1 MNARVTGSG
10 TGLTVD
16 DLLKFLLQHQ
26 IDDDKIYKVLCGS
39 LQYTRYRQ
47 LVSRMRRVV
56 NFQKPGGVSKPAWQ
70 GRQSRVKG
78 RIFEKLVD
86 LLLRAVVPFK
96 TWTNVNTTTS
106 ELDILVQIGPSGA
119 VIPSLREWGTH
130 FISECKFSNEYVSIQ
145 WVTNL
150 NTVLQT
156 HNASVGVLFSTRGT
170 TTQGNGKRALH
181 QIEVLSVMTPA
192 RFIVCV
198 DLWDLEVCAN
208 GFNFLTLL
216 SHRYL
221 EAKASA
227 GRLKLLQN

>member
-1 MNARVTGSG
+1 VNVPATGSA

-16 DLLKFLLQHQ
+16 DLLKFLLQHE
-26 IDDDKIYKVLCGS
+26 IDDEKIYRVLCGS
-39 LQYTRYRQ
+39 LQNARYRQ
-47 LVSRMRRVV
+47 LVSRMKRVV
-56 NFQKPGGVSKPAWQ
+56 KSQKPVGVSKAEWQ

-78 RIFEKLVD
+78 RIFEKLIALV
-86 LLLRAVVPFK
+86 LRAVVPFK
-96 TWTNVNTTTS
+96 TWANVNTTTS

-119 VIPSLREWGTH
+119 IIPSLREWGTH

-170 TTQGNGKRALH
+170 TTQGNGRRALH
-181 QIEVLSVMTPA
+181 QIEVLSVMTPS

-216 SHRYL
+216 SQRYL

-227 GRLKLLQN
+227 GRLKLLQH